1 MAILNPR
8 VRRIQLHSR
17 TAVLQPLNIFRGC
30 SFTWE
35 KGDRSVTTSEA
46 QRLRSIARELEAEAD
61 LTDPAAMEWAEAY
74 ARLAEAAES
83 SEPDEK
89 GHEFGRSGGE
99 R

>member
-1 MAILNPR
+1 M
-8 VRRIQLHSR
+8 
-17 TAVLQPLNIFRGC
+17 
-30 SFTWE
+30 
-35 KGDRSVTTSEA
+35 TTSEA

-74 ARLAEAAES
+74 ARLAETAES

-89 GHEFGRSGGE
+89 AHESGQRSGGE

>member
-1 MAILNPR
+1 M
-8 VRRIQLHSR
+8 
-17 TAVLQPLNIFRGC
+17 
-30 SFTWE
+30 
-35 KGDRSVTTSEA
+35 TTSES

-89 GHEFGRSGGE
+89 GHEFGARSGGE